1 MRGNRQVARMP
12 DFSRAWLAL
21 KLLWR
26 ERSDSAL
33 RILFVALAV
42 AVASMSSV
50 GFFSERV
57 RAALEQESHHLLA
70 ADLLVQSDHAIP
82 AEYMR
87 LATAQGLRSAITLQF
102 ASMAQAGE
110 SAALAQIK
118 AVSEGYPLRGS
129 LRLRTGAG
137 EVTANAGP
145 PRGSAWLEPSL
156 AARLGGV
163 GSEIVL
169 GEQRF
174 RVTALIT
181 YEPDRAGEMFNIAPR
196 VMINAADVPATRLL
210 GQGARVRY
218 SLLLA
223 GDKAQIAQFGAQL
236 EPRLARGESLQTV
249 RDARPEIRSALDQA
263 NRFLTLAAFISVVL
277 GAATVALATRLY
289 IERQLDACALLRC
302 FGLRARDVITLYAIQ
317 LLVLGVVA
325 SAVGLITGYA
335 AHFVLARELGAL
347 LAQTLPNPGWKP
359 LIAGLAVGLLT
370 LFAASA
376 PVLAR
381 IRAVPA
387 LRVLRHDLGAI
398 GPLGGLASLSLLA
411 ALGALLYWQ
420 AADPKLAAIALAS
433 IAGIMAAAWLL
444 ARALLHGL
452 GRLAGAAPFGA
463 RQAWRGLGRRAG
475 PAAMQIAAFAVGF
488 LALILLTLVHTDL
501 FERWKARVPP
511 NAPNQFL
518 INIQPEQVARVH
530 AELKAQ
536 GVAPAGLFPM
546 IRARLMTINAQPVN
560 PMAYESTRSR
570 RLAEREFNL
579 STVNRIPSH
588 NRLSAGAFDPAQPSW
603 SVESGIAEA
612 LGIKIG
618 DRLEYDIGG
627 TRVTAPVGSIR
638 EVQWDSFEVNFFVL
652 ATPGLLDA
660 FPASHITSFHLPSG
674 SERVVARLVGEFPN
688 ITVIDVS
695 SIMAEV
701 ERIIERVVA
710 ATRFIFYFSIAMGLI
725 VLYAAFSAS
734 YQAREAELAMLRV
747 FGAKARQL
755 IGVELAEF
763 ATIGAAAG
771 LVASIGANISVYFLS
786 SRLFE
791 LPYAVNWPVSLAA
804 PLIAATA
811 LALLGVVAAWRLT
824 QRAPLE
830 VLRANL

>member
-1 MRGNRQVARMP
+1 MLDA
-12 DFSRAWLAL
+12 SRAWLAL
-21 KLLWR
+21 KMLWR

-33 RILFVALAV
+33 RILFAALAV

-70 ADLLVQSDHAIP
+70 ADLLIQSDHSIP
-82 AEYMR
+82 PEYMR
-87 LATAQGLRSAITLQF
+87 MANSRGLRSAITLQF

-110 SAALAQIK
+110 TAVLTQVK
-118 AVSEGYPLRGS
+118 AVSAGYPLRGS
-129 LRLRTGAG
+129 VRLRRGNTEAAPHGVPRRG
-137 EVTANAGP
+137 TA
-145 PRGSAWLEPSL
+145 WVEPTL
-156 AARLGGV
+156 AARLGGI

-174 RVTALIT
+174 LIAALLV

-196 VMINAADVPATRLL
+196 VMINAADVAATRLL

-223 GDKAQIAQFGAQL
+223 GSKSQIDNYAEQVK
-236 EPRLARGESLQTV
+236 PRLARGESLQTV

-263 NRFLTLAAFISVVL
+263 NRFLTLAAFVSVVL

-302 FGLRARDVITLYAIQ
+302 FGLRAREVIVLYAVQ
-317 LLVLGVVA
+317 LLVLGIAA
-325 SAVGLITGYA
+325 SGVGLVAGYA
-335 AHFVLARELGAL
+335 AHFFLARELGAL
-347 LAQTLPNPGWKP
+347 LAQMLPNPGVKP
-359 LIAGLAVGLLT
+359 LIAGLAIGLLT

-398 GPLGGLASLSLLA
+398 GPLGGFASLSLLA

-433 IAGIMAAAWLL
+433 IGGIMVTAWLL
-444 ARALLHGL
+444 ARGLLQLL
-452 GRLAGAAPFGA
+452 GRLAPLAPFGA
-463 RQAWRGLGRRAG
+463 RQAWRGLRRRPG

-488 LALILLTLVHTDL
+488 LALILLTLLHTDL
-501 FERWKARVPP
+501 FDRWKARVPP
-511 NAPNQFL
+511 DAPNQFL
-518 INIQPEQVARVH
+518 INIQPEQVGDVQAQLR
-530 AELKAQ
+530 AQ
-536 GVAPAGLFPM
+536 GVRPAGLFPM
-546 IRARLMTINAQPVN
+546 VRARLIAVN
-560 PMAYESTRSR
+560 GRLTNPLAYESARSR

-579 STVNRIPSH
+579 SSVSRIPSH
-588 NRLSAGAFDPAQPSW
+588 NRLVAGRFDPSVAAW

-612 LGIKIG
+612 LGIKLG
-618 DRLEYDIGG
+618 DRLEYDVGG
-627 TRVTAPVGSIR
+627 SRVSAPVMSIR
-638 EVQWDSFEVNFFVL
+638 EVHWDSFEVNFFVL

-660 FPASHITSFHLPSG
+660 FPASYITSFHLPAG
-674 SERVVARLVGEFPN
+674 SERVVARLVGQFPN

-701 ERIIERVVA
+701 ERIIARVIA
-710 ATRFIFYFSIAMGLI
+710 ATRFIFYFSLAMGLI

-734 YQAREAELAMLRV
+734 YRAREAELAMLRV
-747 FGAKARQL
+747 FGAKGRQL
-755 IGVELAEF
+755 MSVELAEF

-771 LVASIGANISVYFLS
+771 LVASFGANVSIYFLS

-791 LPYAVNWPVSLAA
+791 LPYAVNWKISLAA
-804 PLIAATA
+804 PLIAAVT
-811 LALLGVVAAWRLT
+811 LALLGVFAAWRLT
-824 QRAPLE
+824 NRAPLA

>member
-1 MRGNRQVARMP
+1 MLDG
-12 DFSRAWLAL
+12 SRAWFAL
-21 KLLWR
+21 KILWR

-33 RILFVALAV
+33 RILFAALAV

-70 ADLLVQSDHAIP
+70 ADLLIQSDHAMP
-82 AEYMR
+82 SEYMR
-87 LATAQGLRSAITLQF
+87 MANSHGLRTAITLQF
-102 ASMAQAGE
+102 ASMAQSGE
-110 SAALAQIK
+110 TAALTQVK
-118 AVSEGYPLRGS
+118 AVSAGYPLRGS
-129 LRLRTGAG
+129 VRLRRGNIEEAARAVPESG
-137 EVTANAGP
+137 TA
-145 PRGSAWLEPSL
+145 WIEPAL

-163 GSEIVL
+163 GGEIVL

-174 RVTALIT
+174 RITALIV

-196 VMINAADVPATRLL
+196 VMINAADVAATRLL

-223 GDKAQIAQFGAQL
+223 GDKARIENFADRIK
-236 EPRLARGESLQTV
+236 PRLARGESLQTV

-302 FGLRARDVITLYAIQ
+302 FGLRARDVIALYAIQ
-317 LLVLGVVA
+317 LFVLGMVA
-325 SAVGLITGYA
+325 SGVGLVAGFA

-347 LAQTLPNPGWKP
+347 LAQTLPNPGIRP

-398 GPLGGLASLSLLA
+398 GPLGGFASLSLLV
-411 ALGALLYWQ
+411 ALGSLLYWQ

-433 IAGIMAAAWLL
+433 IAGIMIAAWLL
-444 ARALLHGL
+444 ARGLLQLL
-452 GRLAGAAPFGA
+452 GRLAPLAPFGA
-463 RQAWRGLGRRAG
+463 RQAWRGLRRRAG
-475 PAAMQIAAFAVGF
+475 PAAMQIAAFSIGF
-488 LALILLTLVHTDL
+488 LALILLTLLHTDL
-501 FERWKARVPP
+501 FDRWKAKVPP

-518 INIQPEQVARVH
+518 INIQPEQAEQVH
-530 AELKAQ
+530 AQLRAQ
-536 GVAPAGLFPM
+536 GVRPAGLFPM
-546 IRARLMTINAQPVN
+546 IRARLIAINAQPVN
-560 PMAYESTRSR
+560 PLAYESARSR

-579 STVNRIPSH
+579 SSVSRIPTH
-588 NRLSAGAFDPAQPSW
+588 NRLIAGAFDPLVAGW

-612 LGIKIG
+612 LGIRLG
-618 DRLEYDIGG
+618 DRLEYDVGG
-627 TRVTAPVGSIR
+627 SRVSAPVRSIR

-652 ATPGLLDA
+652 ASPGLLEA
-660 FPASHITSFHLPSG
+660 FPASFITSFHLPAG
-674 SERVVARLVGEFPN
+674 SEGVVAKLIGQFPN

-701 ERIIERVVA
+701 ERIIARVVA
-710 ATRFIFYFSIAMGLI
+710 ATRFIFYFSLAMGLI

-734 YQAREAELAMLRV
+734 YRAREAELAMLRV
-747 FGAKARQL
+747 FGARGRQL
-755 IGVELAEF
+755 IAVELAEF

-771 LVASIGANISVYFLS
+771 LVASVGANVSIYFLS

-791 LPYAVNWPVSLAA
+791 LPYAFNWKISLSA
-804 PLIAATA
+804 PLIAAVT
-811 LALLGVVAAWRLT
+811 LALLGVLAAWRLT
-824 QRAPLE
+824 YRAPLA